1 MVTANQKSL
10 RDIKEIKT
18 KKSNYN
24 NTESHQYTREQKKRM
39 KKEKKRTGRTKKNN
53 QKTINKMAII
63 IFLKMITL
71 DVNGLS
77 TLIKRQVDKDVVHLY
92 NEILLSHKKE

>member
-1 MVTANQKSL
+1 
-10 RDIKEIKT
+10 
-18 KKSNYN
+18 
-24 NTESHQYTREQKKRM
+24 
-39 KKEKKRTGRTKKNN
+39 
-53 QKTINKMAII
+53 MAII

>member
-1 MVTANQKSL
+1 
-10 RDIKEIKT
+10 
-18 KKSNYN
+18 
-24 NTESHQYTREQKKRM
+24 M